1 MRLKV
6 YLQKYSF
13 FTLPFFLVLLWV
25 SWCYSQ
31 AGELT
36 EEGIVTAVYDG
47 DTIKVML
54 EGEGEVVVRLIGINS
69 PELEDSRDEVR
80 FYALMAKR
88 FVFYHLYKKK
98 VKLLYDWE
106 KTDKYGRTLA
116 YVLIEGKLFNEFILK
131 KGFASVFLKY
141 PFREDYRQRF
151 IQAQEEAKE
160 EKEGLW
166 CREPYPLISSK
177 EAKNYKG
184 SIKRVSFIWDGMEEK
199 KKYLIFH
206 SADGHFAA
214 LIPREQLNQFPDL
227 QPIKSHRLT
236 VTGFIEEFYGQLQVI
251 LFYPRQLQLDR

>member
-1 MRLKV
+1 MSVRICR
-6 YLQKYSF
+6 QKY
-13 FTLPFFLVLLWV
+13 PFFPLSLFLALLWV
-25 SWCYSQ
+25 SWCFPK

-54 EGEGEVVVRLIGINS
+54 GGDREVVVRLIGINS

-88 FVFYHLYKKK
+88 FVFYHLYKKR

-106 KTDKYGRTLA
+106 KTDKYGRSLA
-116 YVLIEGKLFNEFILK
+116 YVLLEGRLLNEFILR

-160 EKEGLW
+160 EEEGLW
-166 CREPYPLISSK
+166 CREPYLLISSK
-177 EAKNYKG
+177 EAQNYKG
-184 SIKRVSFIWDGMEEK
+184 SIKRVSFIGDGMEEK
-199 KKYLIFH
+199 KKYLILH
-206 SADGHFAA
+206 AADGHFAA
-214 LIPREQLNQFPDL
+214 LIPREHLNQFPDL
-227 QPIKSHRLT
+227 QSIKSHRLT
-236 VTGFIEEFYGQLQVI
+236 VTGFIEDFYGQLQMI
-251 LFYPRQLQLDR
+251 LLYPRQLQIDR

>member
-1 MRLKV
+1 MSLKV
-6 YLQKYSF
+6 CRQKYPF
-13 FTLPFFLVLLWV
+13 FSLSLFLVLLWV
-25 SWCYSQ
+25 SWCFPK

-54 EGEGEVVVRLIGINS
+54 GGDREVVVRLIGINS

-88 FVFYHLYKKK
+88 FVFYHLYKKR

-106 KTDKYGRTLA
+106 KTDKYGRSLA
-116 YVLIEGKLFNEFILK
+116 YVLLEGRLLNEFILR

-160 EKEGLW
+160 EEEGLW
-166 CREPYPLISSK
+166 CREPYLLISSK
-177 EAKNYKG
+177 EAQNYQG
-184 SIKRVSFIWDGMEEK
+184 SIKRVSFIGDGMEEK
-199 KKYLIFH
+199 KKYLILH
-206 SADGHFAA
+206 AADGYFAA
-214 LIPREQLNQFPDL
+214 LIPREHLNQFPDL
-227 QPIKSHRLT
+227 QSIKSQRLT
-236 VTGFIEEFYGQLQVI
+236 VTGFIEDFYGQPQMI
-251 LFYPRQLQLDR
+251 LLYPRQLQIDR